1 VKRKLIAAIG
11 VAGMMVSIAAC
22 GSDSGSD
29 KGKDGGKAAGGDK
42 TLTVWVMDGSAP
54 DAWMAEV
61 NKAFEAKHP
70 GVKVK
75 VEKQIWN
82 GIQEKVTTALSEDT
96 PPDVLELGNTQT
108 AGYAVTGGLADLS
121 GDKATLG
128 YDAWNKGMVASNE
141 LDGKLYSAPWY
152 AANRVVVYDKAAF
165 KKAGVTPPKTRA
177 EWIDGLKK
185 LKASD
190 PKSQAIYLPGQ
201 SWYVLAGLIWDEGSD
216 LAVKD
221 GDKWKGN
228 LSSPEAVSAMNF
240 YKELASYSTAPKDK
254 DEATPQQSTDII
266 PKGGVASWIGLGWE
280 AGGAIDA
287 MKKAGK
293 TADFGYF
300 PIPGKTADKPGSVFL
315 GGSNLAIAERSK
327 NKDLAKEWLALA
339 AGKEFMTKYAT
350 ATEGAL
356 LPNTDSA
363 QFKPAA
369 GSFAEAMAASSAS
382 GKVTPVTPG
391 WANVETA
398 PNPIKDYMTKVLKGE
413 DAKKAG
419 EAADKVINERI
430 NQQ

>member
-1 VKRKLIAAIG
+1 MKRKLIAAIG
-11 VAGMMVSIAAC
+11 VAGIMVSVAAC
-22 GSDSGSD
+22 GSEDGGD
-29 KGKDGGKAAGGDK
+29 KGGKTDASGNK

-61 NKAFEAKHP
+61 NKEFEAKNP

-75 VEKQIWN
+75 VEKQQWN
-82 GIQEKVTTALSEDT
+82 GIQEKITTALSEDT

-108 AGYAVTGGLADLS
+108 AGFAVTGGLADLTA
-121 GDKATLG
+121 DKAKLG
-128 YDAWNKGMVASNE
+128 YDGWNKGMLASTE
-141 LDGKLYSAPWY
+141 LDGKLYSTPWY
-152 AANRVVVYDKAAF
+152 AANRVVVYDKAAY
-165 KKAGVTPPKTRA
+165 KKAGISAPKTRD

-190 PKSQAIYLPGQ
+190 PKSQPIYLPGQ
-201 SWYVLAGLIWDEGSD
+201 SWYVYSGFVWDEGSD

-228 LSSPEAVSAMNF
+228 LSSPEAVNAVNF

-280 AGGAIDA
+280 AGGAIEA

-315 GGSNLAIAERSK
+315 GGSNLAVAERSA
-327 NKDLAKEWLALA
+327 NKELASAWLSLA
-339 AGKEFMTKYAT
+339 AGKDFMTKYAA

-356 LPNTDSA
+356 LPNTDAA

-369 GSFAEAMAASSAS
+369 GSFAEAMTLAAAS
-382 GKVTPVTPG
+382 GKITPVTPG

-398 PNPIKDYMTKVLKGE
+398 PNPIKDYMTKVLNGE
-413 DAKKAG
+413 DPKAAG
-419 EAADKVINERI
+419 EAADKVINERL

>member
-1 VKRKLIAAIG
+1 MKRKLIAAIG

-22 GSDSGSD
+22 GSDSD
-29 KGKDGGKAAGGDK
+29 KGGEGKSDAGGNK

-54 DAWMAEV
+54 EAWIAEV
-61 NKAFEAKHP
+61 NKEFEAKHK

-75 VEKQIWN
+75 VETQQWN

-108 AGYAVTGGLADLS
+108 AGYAVTGGLADLTE
-121 GDKATLG
+121 DKAELG
-128 YDAWNKGMVASNE
+128 YDGWNKGMLASAE

-152 AANRVVVYDKAAF
+152 AANRVVVYDKALF
-165 KKAGVTPPKTRA
+165 KKAGVNPPKTRD
-177 EWIDGLKK
+177 EWIAGLKK
-185 LKASD
+185 IKASD
-190 PKSQAIYLPGQ
+190 SKVQPIYLPGQ
-201 SWYVLAGLIWDEGSD
+201 SWYVYAGFVWDEGGD

-228 LSSPEAVSAMNF
+228 LSSPEAVAAMNF
-240 YKELASYSTAPKDK
+240 YKELQSYSTAPKDK
-254 DEATPQQSTDII
+254 DEATPQQSTDVV

-287 MKKAGK
+287 MKTAGK

-300 PIPGKTADKPGSVFL
+300 PIPGKTADKPGSVFF
-315 GGSNLAIAERSK
+315 GGSNLAVAERSA

-339 AGKEFMTKYAT
+339 AGKDHMAKYAQ
-350 ATEGAL
+350 ATEGGL
-356 LPNTDSA
+356 LPNNDAA
-363 QFKPAA
+363 QFTPPA
-369 GSFAEAMAASSAS
+369 GSFAEAMALSAPV
-382 GKVTPVTPG
+382 GKITPVTPG

-398 PNPIKDYMTKVLKGE
+398 PNPIKEFMTKVLKGE

-419 EAADKVINERI
+419 EAADKVITERV
-430 NQQ
+430 NQE

>member
-1 VKRKLIAAIG
+1 MKRKLIAAIG

-22 GSDSGSD
+22 GSDSGD
-29 KGKDGGKAAGGDK
+29 KGDGGKAEGGSK

-54 DAWMAEV
+54 DAWMEGV
-61 NKAFEAKHP
+61 NKEFEAKHP

-75 VEKQIWN
+75 VEKQVWN

-121 GDKATLG
+121 GDKDKLG
-128 YDAWNKGMVASNE
+128 YAGWNKGMVASAE

-152 AANRVVVYDKAAF
+152 AANRVVIYDKAAF
-165 KKAGVTPPKTRA
+165 KKAGVSAPKTRA

-190 PKSQAIYLPGQ
+190 PKSQPIYLPGQ
-201 SWYVLAGLIWDEGSD
+201 SWYVLAGFIWDEGSD

-228 LSSPEAVSAMNF
+228 LSSPEAVNAMNF

-287 MKKAGK
+287 IKKAGK

-300 PIPGKTADKPGSVFL
+300 PIPGKTADKPGSVFF
-315 GGSNLAIAERSK
+315 GGSNLAISERSQ
-327 NKDLAKEWLALA
+327 NKELAKEWLALA
-339 AGKEFMTKYAT
+339 AGKDQMTKYAV

-356 LPNTDSA
+356 LPNNDAA

-369 GSFAEAMAASSAS
+369 GSFAEAMAASAVS
-382 GKVTPVTPG
+382 GKITPVTPG

-413 DAKKAG
+413 DTKAAA

>member
-1 VKRKLIAAIG
+1 MKRKLIAAVG
-11 VAGMMVSIAAC
+11 VAGMMVSVAAC
-22 GSDSGSD
+22 GSDSD
-29 KGKDGGKAAGGDK
+29 KGGKTDASGNK

-54 DAWMAEV
+54 DAWMAAV
-61 NKAFEAKHP
+61 NKEFEAAHK

-75 VEKQIWN
+75 VEKQQWN
-82 GIQEKVTTALSEDT
+82 GIQEKVTAALSEDNA
-96 PPDVLELGNTQT
+96 PDVLELGNTQT
-108 AGYAVTGGLADLS
+108 TGYAATGGLADLT
-121 GDKATLG
+121 GDKAKLG
-128 YDAWNKGMVASNE
+128 YDNWNKGILPSAE
-141 LDGKLYSAPWY
+141 LDGKLYAAPWW
-152 AANRVVVYDKAAF
+152 AANRVVIYDKAAY
-165 KKAGVTPPKTRA
+165 KKAGVTPPKTRQ

-185 LKASD
+185 LKAAD
-190 PKSQAIYLPGQ
+190 PKTQPIYLPGQ
-201 SWYVLAGLIWDEGSD
+201 SWYVLAGFVWDEGGD

-221 GDKWKGN
+221 GEKWKGA
-228 LSSPEAVSAMNF
+228 LGTPQAAAAMNF

-254 DEATPQQSTDII
+254 DEATPQQSTDIV

-300 PIPGKTADKPGSVFL
+300 PIPGKTADKPGSVFF
-315 GGSNLAIAERSK
+315 GGSNLAVAERSA

-339 AGKEFMTKYAT
+339 AGKAQMAKYGEAVQ
-350 ATEGAL
+350 GGVI
-356 LPNTDSA
+356 PNDPSA

-369 GSFAEAMAASSAS
+369 GSFAEAMVQAA
-382 GKVTPVTPG
+382 GTGRITPVTAG

-413 DAKKAG
+413 DPVKAG

>member
-1 VKRKLIAAIG
+1 MKRKLIAAIG

-22 GSDSGSD
+22 GSDSD
-29 KGKDGGKAAGGDK
+29 KADDGGKGTAGGDK

-54 DAWMAEV
+54 DAWMTEL

-75 VEKQIWN
+75 VEKQVWN

-108 AGYAVTGGLADLS
+108 AGYAVTGGLADLTA
-121 GDKATLG
+121 DKATLG
-128 YDAWNKGMVASNE
+128 YDGWNKGMVASNE

-152 AANRVVVYDKAAF
+152 AASRVVIYDKAAY

-177 EWIDGLKK
+177 EWIAGLKK
-185 LKASD
+185 LKAAD

-228 LSSPEAVSAMNF
+228 LSSPEAVNAMNF

-254 DEATPQQSTDII
+254 DEATPQQSTDVV
-266 PKGGVASWIGLGWE
+266 PKGGVSSWIGLGWE

-287 MKKAGK
+287 IKKAGK

-315 GGSNLAIAERSK
+315 GGSNLAIAERSQ
-327 NKDLAKEWLALA
+327 NKELAKEWLALA
-339 AGKEFMTKYAT
+339 AGKEYMTKYAA

-356 LPNTDSA
+356 LPNTDAA

-369 GSFAEAMAASSAS
+369 SSFAEAMAASSVS

-398 PNPIKDYMTKVLKGE
+398 PNPIKDYMSKVLKGE
-413 DAKKAG
+413 DAKAAA

>member
-1 VKRKLIAAIG
+1 MKRKLIAAIG

-22 GSDSGSD
+22 GSDSDKAKDGD
-29 KGKDGGKAAGGDK
+29 KGAAGGDK

-54 DAWMAEV
+54 DAWMTEL

-75 VEKQIWN
+75 VEKQVWN

-108 AGYAVTGGLADLS
+108 AGYAVTGGLADLTA
-121 GDKATLG
+121 DKATLG
-128 YDAWNKGMVASNE
+128 YDGWNKGMVASNE
-141 LDGKLYSAPWY
+141 LEGKLYSAPWY
-152 AANRVVVYDKAAF
+152 AASRVVIYDKAAY

-177 EWIDGLKK
+177 EWIAGLKK
-185 LKASD
+185 LKAAD

-228 LSSPEAVSAMNF
+228 LSSPEAVNAMNF

-254 DEATPQQSTDII
+254 DEATPQQSTDVV
-266 PKGGVASWIGLGWE
+266 PKGGVSSWIGLGWE

-287 MKKAGK
+287 IKKAGK

-315 GGSNLAIAERSK
+315 GGSNLAIAERSQ
-327 NKDLAKEWLALA
+327 NKELAKEWLALA
-339 AGKEFMTKYAT
+339 AGKEYMTKYAA

-356 LPNTDSA
+356 LPNTDAA

-369 GSFAEAMAASSAS
+369 SSFAEAMAASSVS

-398 PNPIKDYMTKVLKGE
+398 PNPIKDYMSKVLKGE
-413 DAKKAG
+413 DAKAAA